1 MLGEKLM
8 QLRKKQGYSQQDVA
22 NLLSVSRQTISNWE
36 LNIGAPSLDK
46 AKELADLYHIS
57 LNDLVEDEIEI
68 ITTEKTQKH
77 THILQNLIGKQC
89 KVDCDDLSFIIDN
102 PQNGVGRIVDVN
114 DTWVRIEYERKKDY
128 SLTKKETV
136 IKLIDISTIYGF
148 TIMEDEQ

>member
-46 AKELADLYHIS
+46 AKELADLYHLS
-57 LNDLVEDEIEI
+57 LDDLVEDDIEI
-68 ITTEKTQKH
+68 ITTEKTKKQ
-77 THILQNLIGKQC
+77 THILQNLIGKRC
-89 KVDCDDLSFIIDN
+89 KVDCEDLSFIIDN
-102 PQNGVGRIVDVN
+102 PQNGVGRIIDVN
-114 DTWVRIEYERKKDY
+114 DTWVRIEYERRKDY

-136 IKLIDISTIYGF
+136 IKLIDISAISGF